1 MISTRYFDQR
11 GKDVLAALR
20 SGKKPTGVS
29 SRSAKLPAAT
39 QAVLSRWMQSVYV
52 CRDAEPAGC

>member
-1 MISTRYFDQR
+1 MVSTKFFDQR

-20 SGKKPTGVS
+20 TGKKPTGVS
-29 SRSAKLPAAT
+29 RRSGSLPAET

-52 CRDAEPAGC
+52 CPRAELTGC